1 MRCDSKLMKIS
12 FILQSKNG
20 ARPIFAGLVMILPTL
35 QGGGV
40 MLCYT
45 IATNTAVVLGDVF
58 ATDLGHFMGI
68 SGDDIREDLSEQC
81 GLPMALAE
89 IGEKWSLMILRAA
102 FNGVRHF
109 EEFLSEMGIA
119 RNILASRLVRLT
131 ESGIL
136 ERNPCPDDR
145 RRVEYS
151 LTQKGRDL
159 LPAMVALRQWGEKWQ
174 LGVPSNPVL
183 VDARDLK
190 PVQPMSIRSHDDR
203 LLHIEDLCWIDASDR
218 DIANPASRRDLEQ
231 HAVVPAGAADCC

>member
-1 MRCDSKLMKIS
+1 
-12 FILQSKNG
+12 
-20 ARPIFAGLVMILPTL
+20 
-35 QGGGV
+35 
-40 MLCYT
+40 
-45 IATNTAVVLGDVF
+45 
-58 ATDLGHFMGI
+58 MGI
-68 SGDDIREDLSEQC
+68 ASDDIREDLSEQC
-81 GLPMALAE
+81 GLPMALTE

-131 ESGIL
+131 DSGIL
-136 ERNPCPDDR
+136 ERTPCPADR

-183 VDARDLK
+183 VDARDMQ
-190 PVQPMSIRSHDDR
+190 PVQGMTIRSHDDR
-203 LLHIEDLCWIDASDR
+203 VLGIDDLCWIDASDR
-218 DIANPASRRDLEQ
+218 DSANPASRRDLEQ
-231 HAVVPAGAADCC
+231 HVAVPAVAGDCC

>member
-1 MRCDSKLMKIS
+1 MTL
-12 FILQSKNG
+12 
-20 ARPIFAGLVMILPTL
+20 FADWAHGDAIPSHFAQAYVRAIYEDCRFVTL
-35 QGGGV
+35 GGHRFWG
-40 MLCYT
+40 T
-45 IATNTAVVLGDVF
+45 I
-58 ATDLGHFMGI
+58 MGI
-68 SGDDIREDLSEQC
+68 SGDEIREDLSEQC

-131 ESGIL
+131 DSGIL
-136 ERNPCPDDR
+136 ARNPCPDDR

-151 LTQKGRDL
+151 LTEKGRDL

-183 VDARDLK
+183 VDARDLQ
-190 PVQPMSIRSHDDR
+190 PVQAMTIRAHDDR
-203 LLHIEDLCWIDASDR
+203 VLHIDDLCWIDASDR

-231 HAVVPAGAADCC
+231 HAMMVDLPAKNECC

>member
-1 MRCDSKLMKIS
+1 
-12 FILQSKNG
+12 
-20 ARPIFAGLVMILPTL
+20 
-35 QGGGV
+35 
-40 MLCYT
+40 
-45 IATNTAVVLGDVF
+45 
-58 ATDLGHFMGI
+58 MGI
-68 SGDDIREDLSEQC
+68 PSDDIREDLSEQC

-131 ESGIL
+131 DGGIL
-136 ERNPCPDDR
+136 ERTPCPDDR

-183 VDARDLK
+183 VDVRDMQ
-190 PVQPMSIRSHDDR
+190 PVQGMTIRSHDDR
-203 LLHIEDLCWIDASDR
+203 VLDIDDLCWIDASDR

-231 HAVVPAGAADCC
+231 HVVVADPAPREGCC